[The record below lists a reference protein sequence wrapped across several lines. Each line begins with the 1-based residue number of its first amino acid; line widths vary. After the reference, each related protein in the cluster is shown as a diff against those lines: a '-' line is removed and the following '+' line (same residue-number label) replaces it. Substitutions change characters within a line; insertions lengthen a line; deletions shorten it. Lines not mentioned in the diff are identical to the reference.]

1 MFILYRI
8 VSFTPARK
16 PFQIDLLFTHKNSD
30 FGAISATERSCA
42 ALTSKVDRH
51 VLDRFCGT
59 LWCSVNK
66 YSDLCGSE

>member
-16 PFQIDLLFTHKNSD
+16 PFQIDQFTHKNSD
-30 FGAISATERSCA
+30 FCAISATERSCA

>member
-42 ALTSKVDRH
+42 DFEGGPSH
-51 VLDRFCGT
+51 IG
-59 LWCSVNK
+59 
-66 YSDLCGSE
+66 